1 MGIWT
6 GNGPAQ
12 VGRHAGKTPST
23 GTSML
28 TCTYEKS
35 SACRGL
41 WGRENGYEKA
51 PTGGA
56 IGRWCAS
63 WWFFGLGEALYG
75 SGLVGPLELIAE
87 LFGYMLKR
95 LDITS
100 DLHDVDEVSA
110 PSFAP
115 SSKGF
120 TSRSRVEY
128 GLPTRRQCFWH
139 QDRFLKQD
147 HERQK

>member
-1 MGIWT
+1 
-6 GNGPAQ
+6 
-12 VGRHAGKTPST
+12 
-23 GTSML
+23 ML

-41 WGRENGYEKA
+41 LGEGKNGYEKA

-100 DLHDVDEVSA
+100 DPHDVDEGFRAEFRAVVEGIHLTQQGGIR
-110 PSFAP
+110 FAHGGGNVFGT
-115 SSKGF
+115 KTAF
-120 TSRSRVEY
+120 
-128 GLPTRRQCFWH
+128 
-139 QDRFLKQD
+139 
-147 HERQK
+147 

>member
-1 MGIWT
+1 M
-6 GNGPAQ
+6 
-12 VGRHAGKTPST
+12 K
-23 GTSML
+23 
-28 TCTYEKS
+28 
-35 SACRGL
+35 
-41 WGRENGYEKA
+41 KA

-100 DLHDVDEVSA
+100 DPHDVDEGFRAEFRAVVE
-110 PSFAP
+110 
-115 SSKGF
+115 GF

-128 GLPTRRQCFWH
+128 GLPTAAAM
-139 QDRFLKQD
+139 FLAPRPLSKT
-147 HERQK
+147 RS

>member
-1 MGIWT
+1 
-6 GNGPAQ
+6 
-12 VGRHAGKTPST
+12 
-23 GTSML
+23 ML

-41 WGRENGYEKA
+41 LGEGKNGYEKA

-87 LFGYMLKR
+87 LFGYMLKGWILPVTR
-95 LDITS
+95 MMSTR
-100 DLHDVDEVSA
+100 VSA

-128 GLPTRRQCFWH
+128 G
-139 QDRFLKQD
+139 
-147 HERQK
+147 

>member
-1 MGIWT
+1 
-6 GNGPAQ
+6 
-12 VGRHAGKTPST
+12 
-23 GTSML
+23 ML

-41 WGRENGYEKA
+41 LGEGENGYEKA

-100 DLHDVDEVSA
+100 DPHDVDE
-110 PSFAP
+110 
-115 SSKGF
+115 GF
-120 TSRSRVEY
+120 RAEFRAVVE
-128 GLPTRRQCFWH
+128 GIHAAGWNTVCPRRRQCFWH